1 MNYKAP
7 IVEINFN
14 NFCYEMYMKNKDEW
28 QSYGQ
33 GSPYTYEEYIEQNRK
48 FLEDEYNAG
57 H

>member
-1 MNYKAP
+1 
-7 IVEINFN
+7 
-14 NFCYEMYMKNKDEW
+14 MYMKNKDEW

-48 FLEDEYNAG
+48 FLEDEYNAR